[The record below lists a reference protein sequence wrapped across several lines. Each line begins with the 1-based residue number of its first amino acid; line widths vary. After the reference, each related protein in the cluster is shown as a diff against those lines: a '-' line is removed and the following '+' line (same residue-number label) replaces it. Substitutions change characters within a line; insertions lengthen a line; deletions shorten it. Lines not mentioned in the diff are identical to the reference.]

1 MQPKLNTMK
10 RSIIFIALLL
20 FFCSAR
26 AAEAE
31 ASLAAFNK
39 TASASNAALFFSALE
54 EEEFLDEPI
63 VIREN
68 MSHDSLC
75 ALVWYWA
82 GEYYYDAQDFQLSA
96 HYGQR
101 ALPLCEAIGD
111 KTMEADC
118 ASLLGLVYVRLGA
131 FDKAAVY
138 AKRCNKLDIESGDP
152 NNIASSYNTLAGIY
166 MSMRQPDEAE
176 KYILQA
182 IDYIEETDNWPR
194 KAVIYG
200 MASEVYQHKG
210 KPQLTL
216 EYATRAWEIENKLG
230 RADKAAI
237 RQTQRAAALIVME
250 RYGEAEKALT
260 EAIPVIEASGNYH
273 SLAIAYNQMG
283 DLLYVTG
290 RNREGADYYYKALP
304 IFMAQHDIYNEA
316 HTRKGLRETL
326 RGIDPEA
333 ALEHGDRFEH
343 LRDSIYDRETN
354 ANLSQFAAE
363 MENDILQQINRKQ
376 RIRTTFTIAV
386 ICVFFVI
393 LTIISYLVYIRRHK
407 KQVEHFN
414 ELLMEV
420 EKLRRAERVKQMVG
434 NSEKAQADK
443 DEAAQI
449 ADGDDELLLARVV
462 EYVTSHLNTGDLNV
476 DDVAESLC
484 MSVSTFR
491 RRMLAATNGS
501 PKTFI
506 RVIQINK
513 AKDLLSASSLSVKE
527 IAMQCGYKET
537 NSFIR
542 AFQHDTGMTPAKWR
556 EQSKTAAD

>member
-1 MQPKLNTMK
+1 
-10 RSIIFIALLL
+10 
-20 FFCSAR
+20 
-26 AAEAE
+26 
-31 ASLAAFNK
+31 
-39 TASASNAALFFSALE
+39 
-54 EEEFLDEPI
+54 
-63 VIREN
+63 
-68 MSHDSLC
+68 
-75 ALVWYWA
+75 
-82 GEYYYDAQDFQLSA
+82 
-96 HYGQR
+96 
-101 ALPLCEAIGD
+101 
-111 KTMEADC
+111 
-118 ASLLGLVYVRLGA
+118 
-131 FDKAAVY
+131 
-138 AKRCNKLDIESGDP
+138 
-152 NNIASSYNTLAGIY
+152 
-166 MSMRQPDEAE
+166 
-176 KYILQA
+176 
-182 IDYIEETDNWPR
+182 
-194 KAVIYG
+194 
-200 MASEVYQHKG
+200 
-210 KPQLTL
+210 
-216 EYATRAWEIENKLG
+216 
-230 RADKAAI
+230 
-237 RQTQRAAALIVME
+237 
-250 RYGEAEKALT
+250 
-260 EAIPVIEASGNYH
+260 
-273 SLAIAYNQMG
+273 
-283 DLLYVTG
+283 
-290 RNREGADYYYKALP
+290 
-304 IFMAQHDIYNEA
+304 MAQHDIYNEA

-376 RIRTTFTIAV
+376 RIRTTVTIAV
-386 ICVFFVI
+386 ICIFFVI
-393 LTIISYLVYIRRHK
+393 LAIISYLVYIRRHK